1 MEPMGK
7 LYILGI
13 FLFTNFVLFSQVQQ
27 LEPTQVVAKSDTTI
41 IDVLPN
47 GNKFVPHLAIQGEDL
62 VSISTS
68 YGVPFWAV
76 EKFNP
81 GLTTEN
87 VSPGMWVKIPLQ
99 NRRVYKYITEL
110 AALDTLQK
118 VYYRVKKG
126 ETLYGIA
133 KRNFGTEIE
142 LIKAYNYMDNYELAV
157 DQLIHVAYI
166 PKFDWDPIITFE
178 EYDPIM
184 EDESLQNEFVSKG
197 ADKKILNERGAA
209 TISVNDMGDSSLF
222 ALHRTAARGS
232 VIKISNPDTGFS
244 VHTRVLGKIP
254 PTQYQK
260 HIKVVVSPKVAELL
274 GGINKEFFV
283 TLQYHK

>member
-1 MEPMGK
+1 MGK

-13 FLFTNFVLFSQVQQ
+13 FLFTNFALFSQEQGSDPSQ
-27 LEPTQVVAKSDTTI
+27 LVAKSDSTI

-47 GNKFVPHLAIQGEDL
+47 GNKFVPHLTQQGEDL

-68 YGVPFWAV
+68 YGVPYWAV

-87 VSPGMWVKIPLQ
+87 VLPGMWIKIPLQ
-99 NRRVYKYITEL
+99 NQRVYKYITEL

-133 KRNFGTEIE
+133 KRNFETEIE
-142 LIKAYNYMDNYELAV
+142 LIKAYNYMESNELALG
-157 DQLIHVAYI
+157 QLIHVAYI
-166 PKFDWDPIITFE
+166 PKFDWAPIVPYTEFDPII
-178 EYDPIM
+178 
-184 EDESLQNEFVSKG
+184 EDDNLQSEFVSKG
-197 ADKKILNERGAA
+197 ADKKLSNERGAA
-209 TISVNDMGDSSLF
+209 TISVNEMEGSSLF
-222 ALHRTAARGS
+222 ALHRSAARGS